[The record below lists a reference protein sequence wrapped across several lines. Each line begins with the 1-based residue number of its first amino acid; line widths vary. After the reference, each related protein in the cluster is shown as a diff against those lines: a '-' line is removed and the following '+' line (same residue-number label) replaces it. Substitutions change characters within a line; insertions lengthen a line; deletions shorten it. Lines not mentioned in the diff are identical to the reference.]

1 MTDILDHQHE
11 VMIREHLVGRGIR
24 DPAVLAAMREI
35 PREEFVAER
44 MRDMAYEDHPLPIE
58 EGQTISQPYMVAY
71 MAEALELSKTDRV
84 LEIGAGTGYSAAI
97 LSRIV
102 DRVYSVERLEG
113 LALSA
118 RRRLETL
125 GYTNVVIHQGD
136 GTLGWPEHAP
146 YDAIVVTA
154 AAPKTPKPLLDQLA
168 AGGRLVIPV
177 GPTSYFQDLIRI
189 RRVGEYEYRTEQLCG
204 VRFVPL
210 IGVEGW

>member
-11 VMIREHLVGRGIR
+11 VMIRKHLIGRGIR

>member
-1 MTDILDHQHE
+1 LLHQA
-11 VMIREHLVGRGIR
+11 R
-24 DPAVLAAMREI
+24 
-35 PREEFVAER
+35 
-44 MRDMAYEDHPLPIE
+44 
-58 EGQTISQPYMVAY
+58 
-71 MAEALELSKTDRV
+71 
-84 LEIGAGTGYSAAI
+84 
-97 LSRIV
+97 
-102 DRVYSVERLEG
+102 ERLYQLRINNARLR
-113 LALSA
+113 LA
-118 RRRLETL
+118 
-125 GYTNVVIHQGD
+125 D
-136 GTLGWPEHAP
+136 GSLGWPEHAP